1 MHKSWCVLESQLLEF
16 VQTVMQFS
24 LPGLTWIYCWYLIA
38 ELREDETC
46 IKITKLQKAVTNP
59 EAGNSWSLFYTWHHF
74 IVDFLSSERMVFCLT
89 CFFQTLVFSFLS
101 WFDAERMNLLQI
113 LGTGGAWAL
122 QAVKERGRRSKGA
135 AQACLQDKWK
145 WHKTGTKKVFCYDS
159 VKILRR
165 KVQKMKC

>member
-1 MHKSWCVLESQLLEF
+1 MICLRKSITRICANCHAVFIARTDMNILLIFNCRTERR
-16 VQTVMQFS
+16 QNMYQDNQ
-24 LPGLTWIYCWYLIA
+24 I
-38 ELREDETC
+38 E
-46 IKITKLQKAVTNP
+46 KAVTNP

-113 LGTGGAWAL
+113 LGAGGAWAL

-145 WHKTGTKKVFCYDS
+145 WHKTGTKKAFCYDS